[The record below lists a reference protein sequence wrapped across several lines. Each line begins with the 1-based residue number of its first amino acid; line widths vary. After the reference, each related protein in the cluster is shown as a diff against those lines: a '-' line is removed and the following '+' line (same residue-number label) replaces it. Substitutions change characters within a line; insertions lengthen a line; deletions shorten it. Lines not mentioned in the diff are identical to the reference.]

1 MRVNNVDLLVAN
13 KLRQSTSA
21 TIVKTELPSKD
32 LDGDALLAE
41 FLPQAP
47 AGVLTGKNN
56 SVLLLESLGEFA
68 RQDFCPA
75 HVHHMHDVANRWFR
89 ASDVAINH
97 RCA

>member
-41 FLPQAP
+41 GLPQAP
-47 AGVLTGKNN
+47 Q
-56 SVLLLESLGEFA
+56 ES
-68 RQDFCPA
+68 
-75 HVHHMHDVANRWFR
+75 
-89 ASDVAINH
+89 
-97 RCA
+97 